1 MLVEL
6 DIHNFATIKNLQLKF
21 AAGMTILLGETGAG
35 KSILIDAV
43 SLLLGRRAQS
53 EFVRTGESKATVTG
67 LFTLA
72 AAQLQP
78 VKALCADYG
87 LPLDGDDLI
96 ISRQISVKGRN
107 VIRINGQLTTITA
120 LKKLSLYLVDLHG
133 QGSNQLLMNQD
144 LQIQLVDRYAGPDLA
159 KLLHQYQGKYQ
170 AWRQARRQL
179 QDMQEHAQELAQ
191 KHDILQ
197 FQNDELTK
205 ANLSDPHEDEELE
218 DEFTKLDNFQKI
230 AHTASYLTQLFDDE
244 EHGLSA
250 LLDSAQS
257 AAAELA
263 QYGSDFKDMKRT
275 LDDGAYALNDARS
288 ELGDIVDQLDF
299 DPQRYQE
306 VSNRLDLLTNL
317 KKKYGPSLADVFK
330 FYEQVQKDLNNF
342 AMGDS
347 DEKKLSQQIKDLEN
361 QLTKLA
367 GQLHAKREQTA
378 TVLEKKIKQELAD
391 LYMEKARFA
400 IRFAENPD
408 FLPRG
413 TDQLA
418 FYIAPNPGE
427 DLLPLV
433 KIVSG
438 GEQSRLLLALK
449 AIFSQV
455 EPVGTMIFDEI
466 DTGVSGRVSAAIGQK
481 MQAISRSK
489 QVIAITH
496 APQVAAAADQRKQ
509 IVKTV
514 DHGQTFTQVQDL
526 DEQASVKA
534 IAKMMAGKKVTAAA
548 EKNAAV
554 LLRSSHQE
562 K

>member
-6 DIHNFATIKNLQLKF
+6 DIHNFATIKDLQLKF
-21 AAGMTILLGETGAG
+21 APRMTILLGETGAG

-43 SLLLGRRAQS
+43 SLLMGRRAQS
-53 EFVRTGESKATVTG
+53 EFVRSGEQKATVTG
-67 LFTLA
+67 LFTLQA
-72 AAQLQP
+72 SQMQP
-78 VKALCADYG
+78 VKALCEEYG

-96 ISRQISVKGRN
+96 ISRQISAKGRN
-107 VIRINGQLTTITA
+107 IIRINGQLTTITA
-120 LKKLSLYLVDLHG
+120 LKKFSLFLVDIHG

-144 LQIQLVDRYAGPDLA
+144 LQIDLVDHYAGADFA
-159 KLLHQYQGKYQ
+159 KLLAKYHAKYQ
-170 AWRQARRQL
+170 AWANAKRQL
-179 QDMQEHAQELAQ
+179 KNLREHSQELAQ

-197 FQNDELTK
+197 FQKEELTN
-205 ANLSDPHEDEELE
+205 ANLTDLHEDDELE

-230 AHTASYLTQLFDDE
+230 AQTASYLTQLFDDE

-250 LLDSAQS
+250 LLDSAQT
-257 AAAELA
+257 AAEELA
-263 QYGSDFKDMKRT
+263 QYGNDFKDMQRT

-299 DPQRYQE
+299 DPERLQE
-306 VSNRLDLLTNL
+306 VSGRLDLLNNL
-317 KKKYGPSLADVFK
+317 KKKYGPTLADVQRFH
-330 FYEQVQKDLNNF
+330 EQVQADLDNF
-342 AMGDS
+342 EAGGSNEDALVKQIQELEKAMA
-347 DEKKLSQQIKDLEN
+347 
-361 QLTKLA
+361 KLA
-367 GQLHAKREQTA
+367 AQIHAQRQQTA
-378 TVLEKKIKQELAD
+378 AVLTDKIKQELTD

-400 IRFAENPD
+400 IRFRESST
-408 FLPRG
+408 FLPQG

-427 DLLPLV
+427 ELMPLV

-481 MQAISRSK
+481 MRAIGREK

-496 APQVAAAADQRKQ
+496 APQVAAAADHRKQ
-509 IVKTV
+509 IVKLV
-514 DHGQTFTQVQDL
+514 KAGQTFTQVNDL
-526 DEQASVKA
+526 DQAASVQA
-534 IAKMMAGKKVTAAA
+534 IAQMIAGKNVTVAAKQNAADLLARSAAA
-548 EKNAAV
+548 K
-554 LLRSSHQE
+554 
-562 K
+562 